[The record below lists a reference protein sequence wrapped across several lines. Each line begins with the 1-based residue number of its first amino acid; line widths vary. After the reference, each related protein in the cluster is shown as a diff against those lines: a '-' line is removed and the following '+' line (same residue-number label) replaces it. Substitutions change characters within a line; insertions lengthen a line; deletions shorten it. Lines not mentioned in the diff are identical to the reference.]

1 MNINKILSSI
11 VAGVVVL
18 GGLTGCNDEEFLK
31 EHSYNY
37 DDNSFYNSESDI
49 KMALNPCYNTV
60 EYLMLGEPHGQHS
73 YAVTGLGMDTFSP
86 TGATSTFGNWEINA
100 DNGITRHWFDNV
112 YTLVNKANT
121 VIDMIDERTGIEYST
136 PTMRDELRGEA
147 VFLRGWAYRVLAG
160 MFGNVVILEHR
171 TTEANYGYTPSSRQ
185 EVWEFMKK
193 DFEWASEHL
202 PKVAR
207 LTGTATKAAA
217 DVYLAEVNLALGN
230 FKEAEQAATRV
241 IDGSDGSYNIM
252 TSRFGS
258 RQDETTDRYGNALNP
273 YWDLFRQAWGL
284 DNGKPKKKAEVDNPS
299 SPDNKESIWVLQY
312 NYGTYSTGGGGDGWW
327 RVRLLCTE
335 ANWLPAVIIGNQT
348 ARSYKVC
355 RDEAGKDPIKSK
367 DPNKMKENEDSV
379 YTVYFYGDDAA
390 TFAEGASASSAFSPV
405 LPKRR
410 IANVP
415 QDSIGGR
422 VAYIGTVCIPVEYV
436 YNGGEFV
443 EDGLW
448 DDPNDFRGSEVMMQK
463 NFYLPGGQGWLDAK
477 KEMYERSKTLP
488 GPGANTQEK
497 RNAYKVNASDTTM
510 LWPRLWKFSDDVHAD
525 FATNGNKAYDVD
537 WYMIR
542 VPEAYLL
549 RAEAYLAQGNKPAA
563 AADINVV
570 RDRANAKPCSASD
583 VDIDYILDERT
594 REFLGEEHRII
605 TLNRLSCN
613 PNCGEYV
620 TSKYPVQDATT
631 SNTAYARVQKYGFG
645 FENVANNPRQTY
657 VDKFGNTRHRSAFHP
672 WNYQYPIPIQVIQ
685 ANNKV
690 EYPQN
695 PGY

>member
-1 MNINKILSSI
+1 
-11 VAGVVVL
+11 
-18 GGLTGCNDEEFLK
+18 
-31 EHSYNY
+31 
-37 DDNSFYNSESDI
+37 
-49 KMALNPCYNTV
+49 
-60 EYLMLGEPHGQHS
+60 
-73 YAVTGLGMDTFSP
+73 
-86 TGATSTFGNWEINA
+86 
-100 DNGITRHWFDNV
+100 
-112 YTLVNKANT
+112 
-121 VIDMIDERTGIEYST
+121 
-136 PTMRDELRGEA
+136 
-147 VFLRGWAYRVLAG
+147 
-160 MFGNVVILEHR
+160 
-171 TTEANYGYTPSSRQ
+171 
-185 EVWEFMKK
+185 
-193 DFEWASEHL
+193 
-202 PKVAR
+202 
-207 LTGTATKAAA
+207 
-217 DVYLAEVNLALGN
+217 
-230 FKEAEQAATRV
+230 
-241 IDGSDGSYNIM
+241 
-252 TSRFGS
+252 
-258 RQDETTDRYGNALNP
+258 
-273 YWDLFRQAWGL
+273 
-284 DNGKPKKKAEVDNPS
+284 
-299 SPDNKESIWVLQY
+299 
-312 NYGTYSTGGGGDGWW
+312 
-327 RVRLLCTE
+327 
-335 ANWLPAVIIGNQT
+335 
-348 ARSYKVC
+348 
-355 RDEAGKDPIKSK
+355 
-367 DPNKMKENEDSV
+367 
-379 YTVYFYGDDAA
+379 
-390 TFAEGASASSAFSPV
+390 
-405 LPKRR
+405 
-410 IANVP
+410 
-415 QDSIGGR
+415 
-422 VAYIGTVCIPVEYV
+422 
-436 YNGGEFV
+436 
-443 EDGLW
+443 
-448 DDPNDFRGSEVMMQK
+448 MQK

-477 KEMYERSKTLP
+477 KEMYERAKTLP

-549 RAEAYLAQGNKPAA
+549 RAEAYLAQGNKSAA